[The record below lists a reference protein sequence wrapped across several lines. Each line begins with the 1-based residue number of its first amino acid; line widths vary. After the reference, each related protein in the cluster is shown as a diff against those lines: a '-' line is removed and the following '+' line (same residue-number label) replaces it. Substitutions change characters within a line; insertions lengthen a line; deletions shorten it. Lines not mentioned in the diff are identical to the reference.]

1 MALDTSLDSASLIKS
16 AGNVNAPTT
25 SYYTCSDAAINLS
38 SNVPESSTAS
48 SSTPPKSSSAISN
61 AAVKLTSSPL
71 LMTCKVMV
79 TSPDGITIEARALL
93 DNASSTSFVTERLV
107 QALHLPRSHQR
118 IQIVGNAGVSP
129 STPPIQ
135 SFASL
140 SITPIY
146 GKGSSINVSAVVVPA
161 VTCDLPVCPV
171 PGELSWTHI
180 SDIRLADPAFGQPDR
195 IDILLRV
202 NVFVH
207 VLRHG
212 RQIGL
217 IG

>member
-1 MALDTSLDSASLIKS
+1 
-16 AGNVNAPTT
+16 
-25 SYYTCSDAAINLS
+25 
-38 SNVPESSTAS
+38 
-48 SSTPPKSSSAISN
+48 
-61 AAVKLTSSPL
+61 
-71 LMTCKVMV
+71 MTCKVMV

-135 SFASL
+135 SLASL

-146 GKGSSINVSAVVVPA
+146 GKGSSINVSAVVLPA